1 MENSSPP
8 PFNNP
13 LLAAI
18 RGPVLLM
25 TLGILLTV
33 DHFGSGA
40 FGFERTWPALLIIFG
55 LFKLFEKA
63 GTRTQ

>member
-1 MENSSPP
+1 MENS
-8 PFNNP
+8 NNS
-13 LLAAI
+13 LLVAI

-25 TLGILLTV
+25 MLGILLTI
-33 DHFGSGA
+33 DHFGP
-40 FGFERTWPALLIIFG
+40 FGFGRTWPALLIVFG